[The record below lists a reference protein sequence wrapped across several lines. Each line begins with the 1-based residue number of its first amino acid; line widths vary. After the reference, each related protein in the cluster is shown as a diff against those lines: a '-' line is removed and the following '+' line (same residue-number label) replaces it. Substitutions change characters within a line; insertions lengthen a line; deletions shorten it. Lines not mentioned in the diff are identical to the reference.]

1 MPKFFLILGTAGLL
15 AVVVTWFSLGADRGW
30 SKTLVPVE
38 KIDPVTELEFT
49 EYEKRF
55 VPGLDF
61 LIAGSAGSLFLVALG
76 LFLGKFTRS

>member
-1 MPKFFLILGTAGLL
+1 MSRVFLLCGVACLL
-15 AVVVTWFSLGADRGW
+15 AVIITWFSLGADRGW
-30 SKTLVPVE
+30 SKTMVPVH

-55 VPGLDF
+55 VPGVDF

-76 LFLGKFTRS
+76 LFLGRFTRP

>member
-1 MPKFFLILGTAGLL
+1 MPRLLIIIGTVCLL

-30 SKTLVPVE
+30 SKTLVPVA
-38 KIDPVTELEFT
+38 KVDPVTELEFT

-76 LFLGKFTRS
+76 LFLGKFTRP

>member
-1 MPKFFLILGTAGLL
+1 MPKFFLILGTAGLV
-15 AVVVTWFSLGADRGW
+15 AVVAIWLSLGADRGW
-30 SKTLVPVE
+30 SKTLVPVA
-38 KIDPVTELEFT
+38 KVDPVTELEFT

-76 LFLGKFTRS
+76 LFLGRFTRP